1 MRSAAVR
8 IAILALLVFAG
19 VAYARGASCW
29 TCVLRALTAA
39 AVLYVV
45 LSVAGHIVLRTMVAD
60 LVGKAGSAGGSER
73 AKR

>member
-1 MRSAAVR
+1 MRSAAAR
-8 IAILALLVFAG
+8 IAILAMLVFAG

-29 TCVLRALTAA
+29 TCAVRALTAA

-45 LSVAGHIVLRTMVAD
+45 LSVAGHIVLRAMVAD
-60 LVGKAGSAGGSER
+60 LVDKAGSASGPER